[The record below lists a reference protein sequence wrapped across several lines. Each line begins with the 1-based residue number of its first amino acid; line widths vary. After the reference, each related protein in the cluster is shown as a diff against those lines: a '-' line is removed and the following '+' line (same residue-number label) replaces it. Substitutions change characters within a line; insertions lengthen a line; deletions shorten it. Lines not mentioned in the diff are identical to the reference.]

1 MELSQA
7 SPHDISNV
15 LKLYLRQ
22 VRCWWC
28 LMAGEGGELATG
40 TNLAGGIRHKFGS
53 VWVGGE
59 GGVLPRVGWP
69 WRWGHCDPP
78 SRSHTASL
86 RSQPQNSDVPEHRT
100 RNAPPRPI
108 GELATQKGKG
118 PAKITLQGLSH
129 VPMGW
134 ALPLESSWGG
144 LRGVCAPGIIL
155 GWAQQGSCPWG
166 HTRVG
171 SGGSLPLGSS
181 WDGLSRVSA
190 PQATPGCAQWGLCP
204 WDHTRVGSAGS
215 LPLGL
220 AQQGLCPSGHAR
232 MCSSP
237 APPPCTQTV
246 IANSV
251 THILQ
256 QPPPQGSSSAAQR
269 KPFLPRRQ
277 PWINSLC
284 CLFLTPLEGQLCV
297 ASQGKLCPW
306 APAHQESRT
315 LSGLHGFSKEK
326 QSGKRGG
333 NQC

>member
-1 MELSQA
+1 M
-7 SPHDISNV
+7 
-15 LKLYLRQ
+15 
-22 VRCWWC
+22 
-28 LMAGEGGELATG
+28 
-40 TNLAGGIRHKFGS
+40 
-53 VWVGGE
+53 
-59 GGVLPRVGWP
+59 
-69 WRWGHCDPP
+69 
-78 SRSHTASL
+78 
-86 RSQPQNSDVPEHRT
+86 
-100 RNAPPRPI
+100 
-108 GELATQKGKG
+108 
-118 PAKITLQGLSH
+118 
-129 VPMGW
+129 
-134 ALPLESSWGG
+134 PLGSSWGG
-144 LRGVCAPGIIL
+144 LSRVLAPGVTP
-155 GWAQQGSCPWG
+155 GWAQGDLCPWDHPG
-166 HTRVG
+166 MG
-171 SGGSLPLGSS
+171 SVGSLPLRPPQ
-181 WDGLSRVSA
+181 DVLSGVSA
-190 PQATPGCAQWGLCP
+190 PGITPGWAQGDLCP

-315 LSGLHGFSKEK
+315 LSGLRGFSKEK